1 MASVKDIA
9 LAVLGK
15 VSNLLVQEPDS
26 LLGVDGVM
34 EQIECILRERV
45 YATSSFVV
53 NEKNV
58 REVLYDIEDAIDEL
72 VTRAAHTRNRFS
84 FVHDAVASVDL
95 PKHFFYVLAV
105 DDLIDHYQIHKKLK
119 QLKGSVPFKYRF
131 GYDWHASLQERSFD
145 LHHLRRASRKVPNKE
160 NSREVVY
167 NIQDDIDE
175 FVFAVRNRRWRV
187 ALINSVLAF
196 ADLPKQFSYV
206 LALTDLLDHY
216 QIHNKLE
223 QLKRSLISDWFD
235 YTSMRFGG
243 LWENSFGLDLNAAG
257 TITFPVINK
266 LEGLVSQRSLI
277 NSNMR
282 KRARGLRD
290 ESKCLDEFIR
300 QADSKELTEE
310 GIAWMEE
317 LCDVCRSAE
326 NVVGLFMDYQQQR
339 MKNGSGEILK
349 SLIFAPQ
356 NFISQHKLS
365 HQMALIQVRMCAI
378 SGRRY
383 RAFKS
388 HVSLHDTIYPQR
400 EFHSLHA
407 SNQLDMVS
415 FDEDV
420 DAVTAQLLKE
430 DPRCITVSI
439 VGVKGI
445 GKTSLASL
453 IYNSQAIA
461 HHFPFRI
468 WVSGEGVHSNNEI
481 MKKILRLRADLDLA
495 FHLNETYDSYK
506 YRVRR
511 MVNARLEDKR
521 HLIVIDGCWN
531 AAIWKEMGYFFS
543 EVLNG
548 TRILF
553 TVSHQKRSPP
563 VTETDFTYRLHLRN
577 DDESWALFTHTLNT
591 SIPLELENN
600 LKEDILRRCGGL
612 PEVIVKLGKQI
623 SRTNATLED
632 WSTMLSQFIQ
642 DEEPWS
648 EILEEINKHLPL
660 YLRRCLFYFGL
671 FPASYRVPARRLVA
685 LWVAEGLGRQQDDSK
700 PPEYVAEE
708 YLRELVNDNMVQVT
722 KKKLNGKIKTCCLPE
737 ALRLHWYTKAKEA
750 NFLKGHND
758 KSGGTRRLADHLDP
772 NDALFDHIHGNNS
785 TSLFPCYSNV
795 VSFLSFDTREDRKAG
810 EDIGKFLDRCIS
822 SHCFYFLWVLD
833 LECIF
838 KPKLP
843 KAVTRL
849 IRLKYLGLRSTYLE
863 ILPVFI
869 DKLLGLQTLDLKR
882 TCITNLPRSIWK
894 MQKLRHLFLDESSR
908 SKFVPRQ
915 ESTVLVEL
923 QTLWG
928 VFIDEDS
935 PVKNGLDTLSNITKL
950 GLKCKLSSP
959 SQKVAMSSQLETVEN
974 WVGSLRKLQSLR
986 LKSFDESNQPWD
998 LHLQSLVGH
1007 VDLTSIY
1014 LVGKFKNPQL
1024 VSELPK
1030 NLMELTLSASG
1041 LGEDPMQTLEKLP
1054 NLKILILLLGSYTG
1068 KKMLCKCGGFPK
1080 LEVFKLKKL
1089 VQLEEWNMEEGSMAW
1104 LKELEIESCSNLEML
1119 PNGLRF
1125 VMFLRDVKLIK
1136 LAMLSSKLKDKQNE
1150 DWNKI
1155 AHVQHVFIED

>member
-1 MASVKDIA
+1 MVSVTDIA

-15 VSNLLVQEPDS
+15 ISNLLIQESDL
-26 LLGVDGVM
+26 LLGVDAEI
-34 EQIECILRERV
+34 EQIESILRERV
-45 YATSSFVV
+45 YATSRSVV
-53 NEKNV
+53 NAKNL

-72 VTRAAHTRNRFS
+72 VTRAAHTRNRFA
-84 FVHDAVASVDL
+84 FFRDAVASVDL
-95 PKHFFYVLAV
+95 PKHFFYVLAI
-105 DDLIDHYQIHKKLK
+105 DDLINHYHFHKKLK
-119 QLKGSVPFKYRF
+119 QHRGSVRF
-131 GYDWHASLQERSFD
+131 GYDWHAALRKRSFG
-145 LHHLRRASRKVPNKE
+145 LHHLRRASRKVPDKE

-175 FVFAVRNRRWRV
+175 FVLKVRNRRWRV
-187 ALINSVLAF
+187 ALLNSVLAF

-206 LALTDLLDHY
+206 LALTDLIDHY
-216 QIHNKLE
+216 EMRKKLE
-223 QLKRSLISDWFD
+223 QLKRSLSYSYCFD
-235 YTSMRFGG
+235 HRPCAG
-243 LWENSFGLDLNAAG
+243 LWKSSFGLDLNAAS
-257 TITFPVINK
+257 TITSPVINK
-266 LEGLVSQRSLI
+266 LEGLVAQELLI
-277 NSNMR
+277 NPAVR
-282 KRARGLRD
+282 KRARWLRD
-290 ESKCLDEFIR
+290 EFKYLDEFIR
-300 QADSKELTEE
+300 QADSKELTEV
-310 GIAWMEE
+310 GMTWMEE
-317 LCDVCRSAE
+317 LCDVCRSTE
-326 NVVGLFMDYQQQR
+326 NVVDLFMNYQQQHMMNSSR
-339 MKNGSGEILK
+339 KLLKN
-349 SLIFAPQ
+349 LIFAPQ
-356 NFISQHKLS
+356 NFISQQKLAN
-365 HQMALIQVRMCAI
+365 QMARIKDRIYVI
-378 SGRRY
+378 SLRRDQ
-383 RAFKS
+383 AFTS
-388 HVSLHDTIYPQR
+388 HVSLHGRIYSR
-400 EFHSLHA
+400 RGFYSFHA

-420 DAVTAQLLKE
+420 DAVTAQLLKD
-430 DPRCITVSI
+430 DPCCVTISI

-461 HHFPFRI
+461 YHFPGRV
-468 WVSGEGVHSNNEI
+468 WMSGERMFSNEEI
-481 MKKILRLRADLDLA
+481 MKNVLHLKDDQDLR
-495 FHLNETYDSYK
+495 FHLNERYDSYRD
-506 YRVRR
+506 RVRQI
-511 MVNARLEDKR
+511 VNARLTDKK
-521 HLIVIDGCWN
+521 HLIVIDGYRYAN
-531 AAIWKEMGYFFS
+531 AFWKKMGFLFS
-543 EVLNG
+543 EVSNG

-563 VTETDFTYRLHLRN
+563 VTETDFTYRLHLRS
-577 DDESWALFTHTLNT
+577 DDESWALFAHTLNIR
-591 SIPLELENN
+591 IPLELENN

-612 PEVIVKLGKQI
+612 PEVIVELGKRI
-623 SRTNATLED
+623 SQRNATLEE
-632 WSTMLSQFIQ
+632 WSTILSQFIQ

-671 FPASYRVPARRLVA
+671 FPASYTVPARRLVA

-708 YLRELVNDNMVQVT
+708 YLRELVNENMVQVT
-722 KKKLNGKIKTCCLPE
+722 KRSLNGKIKTCCLPE

-772 NDALFDHIHGNNS
+772 NDALFNHIHGNNS
-785 TSLFPCYSNV
+785 TSLYPCYSNV

-822 SHCFYFLWVLD
+822 SNCFHFLWVLD
-833 LECIF
+833 LERIF

-843 KAVTRL
+843 RAVTQL

-894 MQKLRHLFLDESSR
+894 MRKLRHLFLDESSR
-908 SKFVPRQ
+908 SIFVPRQ
-915 ESTVLVEL
+915 EGTVFTEL

-935 PVKNGLDTLSNITKL
+935 PVKNGLDTLSNITRL
-950 GLKCKLSSP
+950 GLKCKISSP

-974 WVGSLRKLQSLR
+974 WVGSLKKLQSLR

-998 LHLQSLVGH
+998 LHLQSLVSH

-1014 LVGKFKNPQL
+1014 LVGKFKNPHL

-1030 NLMELTLSASG
+1030 NLMELTLSASDIA
-1041 LGEDPMQTLEKLP
+1041 EDPMQMLENLP
-1054 NLKILILLLGSYTG
+1054 SLKILIFLLGSYTG
-1068 KKMLCKCGGFPK
+1068 KKMLSKCGGFPK

-1089 VQLEEWNMEEGSMAW
+1089 VQLEEWNMEEGSMPW
-1104 LKELEIESCSNLEML
+1104 LKELDIESCCNLKML

-1125 VMFLRDVKLIK
+1125 VRYLREVKLIK
-1136 LAMLSSKLKDKQNE
+1136 LAMLSSKLMDKQSE
-1150 DWNKI
+1150 DWNNI
-1155 AHVQHVFIED
+1155 SHARHVLVED